1 MRIGMILPGDFPP
14 DIRVEKEAATLA
26 IEHEVALLCLRRGNQ
41 PEQDSWRGM
50 RIRRVFSRRRR
61 WWSQWNLMS
70 RRSSGDWERA
80 IDEFI
85 TSFAPEALHVHDL
98 PLLGAAL
105 NVAGKRNIPV
115 VADLHENYPAMLEQ
129 TLRVPLHRLTSLGS
143 LASRLSVSVAKWQ
156 AYEADVVPRVTRVIV
171 VVEEARDRLARL
183 GVPSDILHVVGNYAT
198 LDTLADVDP
207 VPVTSHRVGERLK
220 VVYAGGFGPTRDLP
234 TVLDAVGALPGELRS
249 KFDVQLVGGQGRD
262 LAQLRQH
269 AADRGID
276 EYVTLV
282 QWLPRAEAEQLMAE
296 ADIGLVPHVKS
307 AHTDATVPH
316 KLFQYMW
323 RRLPVIVSNCD
334 PLRRIVEDT
343 GSGWVYESGNAE
355 DLARCLRSAAE
366 DSALATMM
374 GNAGHDAVA
383 ATYNWDNAGR
393 ELLNVYRNLK

>member
-26 IEHEVALLCLRRGNQ
+26 TDHEVGLLCLRRGNQ

-70 RRSSGDWERA
+70 RRSSGDWEKA

-85 TSFAPEALHVHDL
+85 ASFAPDALHVHDL
-98 PLLGAAL
+98 PLLGAVL
-105 NVAGKRNIPV
+105 NVAGRHNIPV

-129 TLRVPLHRLTSLGS
+129 TLEVPLHRITSLGS
-143 LASRLSVSVAKWQ
+143 LASRLSVSVAKWK
-156 AYEADVVPRVTRVIV
+156 AYEADIVPLATRVIV

-198 LDTLADVDP
+198 LDTLADVDHGP
-207 VPVTSHRVGERLK
+207 VASDRAEGRLK
-220 VVYAGGFGPTRDLP
+220 IVYAGGFGPTRDLA

-269 AADRGID
+269 AADLGIN
-276 EYVTLV
+276 EHVTLV
-282 QWLPRAEAEQLMAE
+282 EWLPRAEAEQLMTE

-334 PLRRIVEDT
+334 PLQRIVEET
-343 GSGWVYESGNAE
+343 ECGWIYESGNAE
-355 DLARCLRSAAE
+355 DLARCLRSVAA
-366 DSALATMM
+366 DPALATRM

-383 ATYNWDNAGR
+383 SKYNWDNAGR
-393 ELLNVYRNLK
+393 ELLNVYRKLK